1 MKQTHLLGAVCLLC
15 TIIYLSSCGKETTF
29 DQDAEVSKK
38 TFPTVEEKLAATLAE
53 AEQKPYL
60 VVEHCSFDY
69 LNNLL
74 ITNGLPGLDSSRY
87 NSNPSA
93 RDYPCTYSYTCAAWV
108 IHGDWNGNDTL
119 SALDLYLAN
128 QYLCNSVGCSGN
140 LATDGGGVSDE
151 AIEFGFISVLCDGG
165 EAWILNQEDI
175 ASAQDYVL
183 GHPVCY

>member
-1 MKQTHLLGAVCLLC
+1 M
-15 TIIYLSSCGKETTF
+15 IFLSSCGKENF
-29 DQDAEVSKK
+29 YKDNKLSGNK
-38 TFPTVEEKLAATLAE
+38 FPTVEEKLAATLAE

-74 ITNGLPGLDSSRY
+74 VSNGLPGLDSARY
-87 NSNPSA
+87 NTNRSA

-128 QYLCNSVGCSGN
+128 QYLCNSSVNCDGD
-140 LATDGGGVSDE
+140 LPTDQGGVSDE

-165 EAWILNQEDI
+165 EAFILNQEDI